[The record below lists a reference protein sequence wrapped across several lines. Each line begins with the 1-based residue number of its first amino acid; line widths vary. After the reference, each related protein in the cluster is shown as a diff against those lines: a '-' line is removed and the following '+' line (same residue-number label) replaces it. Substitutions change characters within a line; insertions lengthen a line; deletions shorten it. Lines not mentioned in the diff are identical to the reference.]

1 MRKRK
6 TKRQSLPKKI
16 AKTLDIPEDILF
28 NSPRMIMTSNNDL
41 RIENYKSILEYET
54 EKITLM
60 TKEFIMEICGK
71 DLNITIITD
80 EEISITGVILSLNF
94 TVCGVD

>member
-6 TKRQSLPKKI
+6 PKRQSLPKKI

-60 TKEFIMEICGK
+60 TKEFIIEICGK

-80 EEISITGVILSLNF
+80 EEISITGVILSMNF

>member
-6 TKRQSLPKKI
+6 AKRQSLPEKI

-54 EKITLM
+54 DKITLM
-60 TKEFIMEICGK
+60 TKEFIIEIYGK
-71 DLNITIITD
+71 NLNITIITD
-80 EEISITGVILSLNF
+80 EEISITGVILSMNF
-94 TVCGVD
+94 SICGVD

>member
-6 TKRQSLPKKI
+6 AKRQSLPKKI

-28 NSPRMIMTSNNDL
+28 NSPRMIMTSNSDL

-60 TKEFIMEICGK
+60 TKEFIIEICGK

-80 EEISITGVILSLNF
+80 EEISITGVILSMNF

>member
-6 TKRQSLPKKI
+6 PKRQSLPKKI

-28 NSPRMIMTSNNDL
+28 NSPRMIMTSNSDL

-60 TKEFIMEICGK
+60 TKEFIIEICGK

-94 TVCGVD
+94 SVCGVD